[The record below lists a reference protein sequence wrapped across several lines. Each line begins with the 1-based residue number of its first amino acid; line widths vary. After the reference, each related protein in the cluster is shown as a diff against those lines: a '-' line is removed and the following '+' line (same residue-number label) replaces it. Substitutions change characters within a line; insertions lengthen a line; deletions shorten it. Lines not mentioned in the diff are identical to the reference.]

1 MVNMMELAS
10 TLSTGKPVRYEYD
23 QEGDLLE
30 IVFHRAEATCAVELT
45 ESIILRF
52 DLATSEPLSLSFI
65 GFSRL
70 VRPAKYGTQHFRLL
84 ADEWPDDLREKVS
97 AMLHSA
103 PLNEFLQVGSYM
115 SRRTRRPIPLAAV
128 KQPQALAQFA

>member
-1 MVNMMELAS
+1 MTIES

-23 QEGDLLE
+23 PEGDLLE
-30 IVFHRAEATCAVELT
+30 IVFRQAEATAAVELT

-70 VRPAKYGTQHFRLL
+70 VRPTKYGAQHFRLL
-84 ADEWPDDLREKVS
+84 ADEWPDDLQGKVS
-97 AMLHSA
+97 EMLGSA
-103 PLNEFLQVGSYM
+103 PLNEFLEV
-115 SRRTRRPIPLAAV
+115 SRQLHRP
-128 KQPQALAQFA
+128 

>member
-1 MVNMMELAS
+1 MTIES

-23 QEGDLLE
+23 PEGDLLE
-30 IVFHRAEATCAVELT
+30 IVFRQAEATAAVELT

-70 VRPAKYGTQHFRLL
+70 VRPTKYGVQHFRLW
-84 ADEWPDDLREKVS
+84 ADEWPDDLQS
-97 AMLHSA
+97 
-103 PLNEFLQVGSYM
+103 
-115 SRRTRRPIPLAAV
+115 
-128 KQPQALAQFA
+128 